1 MYYDELYHH
10 GILGQK
16 WGVRRYQNKDGS
28 LTAAGKKRR
37 DRYERAADAA
47 ERDAD
52 DLRKH
57 GYIKE
62 AEAVQRVA
70 DKNRSKSKTAN
81 AGPNNREDHNKAHDK
96 SKNKSVESMS
106 GADRNKLQRRA
117 AAKKIVGTM
126 GVYALIAASPH
137 IIKAGK
143 RAYVK
148 SFLQA
153 QTYSAISGI
162 HGKAAGLNEVKGGF
176 TTGFKHAQAG
186 REFLNKYMGL

>member
-1 MYYDELYHH
+1 MENNTLQHH

-28 LTAAGKKRR
+28 LTVAGKKRR
-37 DRYERAADAA
+37 DRYEKAADAA

-70 DKNRSKSKTAN
+70 DKNRSKSKTAD

-106 GADRNKLQRRA
+106 DAELLARINRLQLEQQYAALSSKEVNAGKDYVNKIIKVSTTVEALTSKSIKIYDNINKI
-117 AAKKIVGTM
+117 KKIVDKM
-126 GVYALIAASPH
+126 
-137 IIKAGK
+137 K
-143 RAYVK
+143 
-148 SFLQA
+148 
-153 QTYSAISGI
+153 
-162 HGKAAGLNEVKGGF
+162 N
-176 TTGFKHAQAG
+176 
-186 REFLNKYMGL
+186 

>member
-1 MYYDELYHH
+1 MENNTLRHH

-28 LTAAGKKRR
+28 LTVAGKKRR

-52 DLRKH
+52 DLRKR

-106 GADRNKLQRRA
+106 DAELRARINRLQLEQQYAALSSKEVNTGKDYVNK
-117 AAKKIVGTM
+117 
-126 GVYALIAASPH
+126 
-137 IIKAGK
+137 IIKASTTVATLTSK
-143 RAYVK
+143 TIE
-148 SFLQA
+148 
-153 QTYSAISGI
+153 TYNNIDKIKKIITKKFS
-162 HGKAAGLNEVKGGF
+162 K
-176 TTGFKHAQAG
+176 
-186 REFLNKYMGL
+186 

>member
-1 MYYDELYHH
+1 MENNSLQHH
-10 GILGQK
+10 GVLGQK

-70 DKNRSKSKTAN
+70 DKNRLKSKTAN
-81 AGPNNREDHNKAHDK
+81 NHEDYNKAHDK

-106 GADRNKLQRRA
+106 DAELRARINRLQLEQQYA
-117 AAKKIVGTM
+117 ALSSKEVNTGKDYVAKIIKASTTVATLTSKSIEIYNNIDKIKKIVNRM
-126 GVYALIAASPH
+126 
-137 IIKAGK
+137 K
-143 RAYVK
+143 
-148 SFLQA
+148 
-153 QTYSAISGI
+153 
-162 HGKAAGLNEVKGGF
+162 
-176 TTGFKHAQAG
+176 
-186 REFLNKYMGL
+186 

>member
-1 MYYDELYHH
+1 MKGREYKASIAAFSSFFFFYLEKHMYYDELYHH

-81 AGPNNREDHNKAHDK
+81 AGPNNREDQNKAHDK

-117 AAKKIVGTM
+117 AA
-126 GVYALIAASPH
+126 
-137 IIKAGK
+137 
-143 RAYVK
+143 
-148 SFLQA
+148 
-153 QTYSAISGI
+153 
-162 HGKAAGLNEVKGGF
+162 
-176 TTGFKHAQAG
+176 G